1 MPILIKILRDIFVF
15 SVHNYESDFRHR
27 RLRIRRRIYRRFL
40 TTRDMPFLLPE
51 NLPNVLD
58 EQMNKKNNYFAL
70 MHRLFI
76 NSASLGLI
84 FAANV
89 FAQMPTPIPPKPQE
103 SEDYTWWYVSL
114 FVLLLGLIGTIGWWL
129 NSKKSAKEAK
139 QNKPKEHKPDA
150 WENALDG
157 DKEMEWLRKNQGVF
171 NKKGKKSGSRK
182 NLPEGMPHASRAFN
196 DNSGEVVP
204 ELTELDV
211 PLPIFG
217 FQKLEY
223 ARPFNALPISND
235 EALLSAVEQTHEE
248 FEEDEEIRELA
259 VRILQAFKTRN
270 SVEALSQVALYDLS
284 SSLRSKAVTILA
296 DFDHESVF
304 ETLLMAS
311 ADPTREVRAAA
322 ARGFTRLSFDRSDA
336 WTRIAES
343 GEEGKMR
350 HAARGAI
357 EGGYVERI
365 FDRLIHRD
373 SKHAYEAVAL
383 LALLIKAGETALIF
397 EKLKTSK
404 DAELQRAIL
413 HVIKITDEHSVLN
426 ELYAL
431 LEQKGLAPALRKT
444 VDETIEAIGL
454 VTA

>member
-1 MPILIKILRDIFVF
+1 L
-15 SVHNYESDFRHR
+15 
-27 RLRIRRRIYRRFL
+27 
-40 TTRDMPFLLPE
+40 
-51 NLPNVLD
+51 NLPNILD
-58 EQMNKKNNYFAL
+58 EEMNKKNNYFAL
-70 MHRLFI
+70 IIGLFL
-76 NSASLGLI
+76 NFASLLSMT
-84 FAANV
+84 ATEV
-89 FAQMPTPIPPKPQE
+89 FAQMPTPIPPKAQE

-114 FVLLLGLIGTIGWWL
+114 FVLLLGLVGAVGWWL
-129 NSKKSAKEAK
+129 NSKKSAKAAK
-139 QNKPKEHKPDA
+139 QNKPKAQKADL
-150 WENALDG
+150 WENALDV

-171 NKKGKKSGSRK
+171 NKKGKKNGNK
-182 NLPEGMPHASRAFN
+182 KKFPEGMPQPSRVFN
-196 DNSGEVVP
+196 NSEEAAPDSV
-204 ELTELDV
+204 EMEM

-217 FQKLEY
+217 FQKLEF

-248 FEEDEEIRELA
+248 FEEDEEIRDLA

-284 SSLRSKAVTILA
+284 SALRSKAVSILA

-304 ETLLMAS
+304 EAILLAS

-336 WTRIAES
+336 WTRIAET

-350 HAARGAI
+350 HAARAAI

-365 FDRLIHRD
+365 FERLTHRD

-404 DAELQRAIL
+404 DTELQRAIL

-431 LEQKGLAPALRKT
+431 LEQKGLSPDLRKT
-444 VDETIEAIGL
+444 VDETIETIGL

>member
-1 MPILIKILRDIFVF
+1 
-15 SVHNYESDFRHR
+15 
-27 RLRIRRRIYRRFL
+27 
-40 TTRDMPFLLPE
+40 
-51 NLPNVLD
+51 
-58 EQMNKKNNYFAL
+58 MNKKNNYFAL
-70 MHRLFI
+70 INRLFI
-76 NSASLGLI
+76 NPASLLLL
-84 FAANV
+84 AAAEV
-89 FAQMPTPIPPKPQE
+89 FAQMPTPIPPKAQE

-114 FVLLLGLIGTIGWWL
+114 FVLLLGLTGAVGWWL

-139 QNKPKEHKPDA
+139 QNKPKEQKGDS
-150 WENALDG
+150 WENALDV
-157 DKEMEWLRKNQGVF
+157 DKEMEWLRKNQGVI
-171 NKKGKKSGSRK
+171 NKRGKKKGAKKK
-182 NLPEGMPHASRAFN
+182 FPEGMPQPSRVFN
-196 DNSGEVVP
+196 ENSDEAAP
-204 ELTELDV
+204 EPVKLDI
-211 PLPIFG
+211 PLPVFA
-217 FQKLEY
+217 FQKLEF

-248 FEEDEEIRELA
+248 FEEDEEIRDLA

-284 SSLRSKAVTILA
+284 SSLRSKAVSILA

-304 ETLLMAS
+304 EAILLAS

-322 ARGFTRLSFDRSDA
+322 ARGFTRLSFDRADA
-336 WTRIAES
+336 WSRIAET

-350 HAARGAI
+350 HAARAAI

-373 SKHAYEAVAL
+373 PKNAYEAVAL
-383 LALLIKAGETALIF
+383 LSLLIKAGETDLIF
-397 EKLKTSK
+397 EKLKLYRHL
-404 DAELQRAIL
+404 EIQRAIL

-431 LEQKGLAPALRKT
+431 LEQKGLAPELRKA
-444 VDETIEAIGL
+444 VDETIEAVGL

>member
-1 MPILIKILRDIFVF
+1 
-15 SVHNYESDFRHR
+15 
-27 RLRIRRRIYRRFL
+27 
-40 TTRDMPFLLPE
+40 
-51 NLPNVLD
+51 
-58 EQMNKKNNYFAL
+58 MNKKNNYFAL
-70 MHRLFI
+70 IIGLLL
-76 NSASLGLI
+76 NSASLSLL
-84 FAANV
+84 AATEV
-89 FAQMPTPIPPKPQE
+89 FAQMPTPIPPRAQE

-114 FVLLLGLIGTIGWWL
+114 FVLLLGLIGAVGWWL

-139 QNKPKEHKPDA
+139 QNKPKEQRSDS
-150 WENALDG
+150 WENALDV
-157 DKEMEWLRKNQGVF
+157 DKEMEWLRKNQGVINKRG
-171 NKKGKKSGSRK
+171 NKKNGAKRK
-182 NLPEGMPHASRAFN
+182 FPEGMPQPSRVFN
-196 DNSGEVVP
+196 ENSDEAAP
-204 ELTELDV
+204 DLAQLDI
-211 PLPIFG
+211 PLPVFG
-217 FQKLEY
+217 FQKLEF

-235 EALLSAVEQTHEE
+235 DALLSAVEQTHEE

-284 SSLRSKAVTILA
+284 SSLRSKAVSILA

-304 ETLLMAS
+304 EAILLAS

-322 ARGFTRLSFDRSDA
+322 ARGFTRLSFDRADA
-336 WTRIAES
+336 WARIAES

-350 HAARGAI
+350 HAARAAI

-373 SKHAYEAVAL
+373 PKNAYEAVAL
-383 LALLIKAGETALIF
+383 LSLLIKAGETDLIF
-397 EKLKTSK
+397 EKLKLYRHL
-404 DAELQRAIL
+404 EVQRAIL

-431 LEQKGLAPALRKT
+431 LEQKGLAPELRKA
-444 VDETIEAIGL
+444 VDETIEAVGL